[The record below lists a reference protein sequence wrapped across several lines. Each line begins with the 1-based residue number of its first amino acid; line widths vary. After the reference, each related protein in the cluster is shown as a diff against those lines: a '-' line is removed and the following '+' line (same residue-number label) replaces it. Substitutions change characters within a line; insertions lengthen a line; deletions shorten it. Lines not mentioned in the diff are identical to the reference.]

1 LPLPADTPLTITG
14 LDVEVIRATSPVPE
28 FREKHSFRY
37 NNYGKSAVG
46 FSLMWSV
53 AGKDCFLAGYRQGEG
68 IV

>member
-1 LPLPADTPLTITG
+1 MPK
-14 LDVEVIRATSPVPE
+14 E
-28 FREKHSFRY
+28 FRDKHSFRY

-53 AGKDCFLAGYRQGEG
+53 AGKDCFLAGYREGEG